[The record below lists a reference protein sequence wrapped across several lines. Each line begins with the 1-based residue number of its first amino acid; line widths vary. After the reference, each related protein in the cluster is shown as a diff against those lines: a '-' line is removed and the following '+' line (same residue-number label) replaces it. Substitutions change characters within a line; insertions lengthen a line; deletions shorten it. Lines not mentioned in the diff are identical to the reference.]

1 VNRFF
6 GAWHARRRI
15 LGRAPYVVLSMAAV
29 AISACS
35 DSTGPAEPSDLLDRL
50 NALPGVS
57 AREIAPSYGYP
68 RAFELDIVQPV
79 DHDNPGGSTF
89 TQRAYLSHADET
101 APMVYGPYGY
111 GATAESGQELAGI
124 LQGNG
129 LYVTHR
135 YFPGSRPIPTD
146 WSYLDIRQAAA
157 DHHRIASLLRPL
169 YAGAWVSAGAS
180 KSGMTALF
188 HRRFYPGDVD
198 ATVVYVAPFMFDL
211 EDERFIAHLKQTG
224 TPEGRTRIHEFQR
237 RLLSH
242 QDSLMERFEQWFPQ
256 NGLTLSL
263 PSPPMFQDAVDS
275 FEWGFWQRHVFDYG
289 DIPDENA
296 LHDSWIEHLATVVR
310 LHFASDTWRDYFKA
324 YVYQL
329 YTELGAPAID
339 LTHLEDLLVH
349 APLDPR
355 VEYSFPEDLPLV
367 YDNGAMLDVVQWLQN
382 HGDRIIYIY
391 GSVDPWTG
399 GAIELTGAADALK
412 IVQDG
417 ADHQV
422 RILGLDDQATVL
434 ATLGAW
440 LDMDLS
446 TVTARSVSVPPP
458 EPDLAI
464 LLRLA
469 PGIVGPPGAD
479 GPM

>member
-1 VNRFF
+1 
-6 GAWHARRRI
+6 
-15 LGRAPYVVLSMAAV
+15 MAAV
-29 AISACS
+29 ALSACS
-35 DSTGPAEPSDLLDRL
+35 DSTGPSEPSDLLDRL
-50 NALPGVS
+50 NALPGVT
-57 AREIAPSYGYP
+57 AREIASSYGYP

-89 TQRAYLSHADET
+89 SQRAYLSHADDA

-111 GATAESGQELAGI
+111 GANSESGQELAGI

-157 DHHRIASLLRPL
+157 DHHRIVSLLRPL

-188 HRRFYPGDVD
+188 HRRFYPDDVD
-198 ATVVYVAPFMFDL
+198 ATVAYVAPLMLDL
-211 EDERFIAHLKQTG
+211 EDERFIGHLHQTG
-224 TPEGRTRIHEFQR
+224 TPEGRTRVHEFQR
-237 RLLSH
+237 RLLSQ
-242 QDSLMERFEQWFPQ
+242 QDSLMERFEKWFPQ

-296 LHDSWIEHLATVVR
+296 LYDSWIEHLAAVVR
-310 LHFASDTWRDYFKA
+310 LHFADDTWRDYFKA

-339 LTHLEDLLVH
+339 LTHLEGLLLH
-349 APLDPR
+349 EPLDPR
-355 VEYSFPEDLPLV
+355 VEYSFPADLPLV
-367 YDNGAMLDVVQWLQN
+367 YDSGAMLDVVQWLQH

-399 GAIELTGAADALK
+399 GAIELHGDADALK
-412 IVQDG
+412 IVQEG
-417 ADHQV
+417 GDHRV
-422 RILGLDDQATVL
+422 RILDLDDQATVL

-440 LDMDLS
+440 LGLDLS
-446 TVTARSVSVPPP
+446 GVTARSLSVPPP
-458 EPDLAI
+458 EPDLAV
-464 LLRLA
+464 LLRAA
-469 PGIVGPPGAD
+469 PGIVGPPGVD

>member
-1 VNRFF
+1 MTRFF
-6 GAWHARRRI
+6 GARHTCHRF
-15 LGRAPYVVLSMAAV
+15 LSRAPSLVLSLAAV
-29 AISACS
+29 ALSACS
-35 DSTGPAEPSDLLDRL
+35 DSTGPSEPSDLLDHL
-50 NALPGVS
+50 NALPGVT

-68 RAFELDIVQPV
+68 RAFELDIAQPV
-79 DHDNPGGSTF
+79 DHDNPGGPTF

-157 DHHRIASLLRPL
+157 DHHRIVSLLRPL

-188 HRRFYPGDVD
+188 HRRFYPDDVD
-198 ATVVYVAPFMFDL
+198 ATVAYVAPIMFEL
-211 EDERFIAHLKQTG
+211 GDERFTDHLRQTG
-224 TPEGRTRIHEFQR
+224 TPEGKARIHEFQR
-237 RLLSH
+237 RLLEH
-242 QDSLMERFEQWFPQ
+242 QDSLIGLFEEWFPL
-256 NGLTLSL
+256 NDLALSV

-275 FEWGFWQRHVFDYG
+275 YEWGFWQRHVFDYA
-289 DIPDENA
+289 DIPGPDA
-296 LHDSWIEHLATVVR
+296 PYDAWIEHLAAVVR

-329 YTELGAPAID
+329 YTELGSPAID
-339 LTHLEDLLVH
+339 LTHLEDLLLH
-349 APLDPR
+349 EPLDPR

-367 YDNGAMLDVVQWLQN
+367 YDNSAMLDVVQWLQN

-399 GAIELTGAADALK
+399 GAVELTGAADALK
-412 IVQDG
+412 IVQEG

-422 RILGLDDQATVL
+422 RILGLDDQSTVL
-434 ATLGAW
+434 ATLGGW
-440 LDMDLS
+440 LGMDLS
-446 TVTARSVSVPPP
+446 TVTARAVMVPPP
-458 EPDLAI
+458 EPDLDFWF
-464 LLRLA
+464 RLA
-469 PGIVGPPGAD
+469 PGVLAPPGGDA
-479 GPM
+479 PM